1 MFKLRSPKWLDIVKV
16 KFVFFL
22 RQPLQIDERFSVP
35 LSSRTLH
42 TGDLTGELLKVVP
55 VNNPPTA
62 PVINPEKLLLLSLAV
77 FTVTVGADVDCQ

>member
-1 MFKLRSPKWLDIVKV
+1 M
-16 KFVFFL
+16 
-22 RQPLQIDERFSVP
+22 P

-77 FTVTVGADVDCQ
+77 FTVTVGAEVDCQ